1 MKPGRLVALYRWVR
15 RRLSTC
21 DLHAR
26 LMLLAMS
33 PVVFFAVAWGGYA
46 IHQRGSDLDGQLR
59 ERAQLLG
66 RQMSIAADYAV
77 FAQNR
82 IALESIAAG
91 VASEASVVAAVLLD
105 GKGQVLVRR
114 DGAAGAAAQRWQRL
128 EGRVRDALG
137 HGQEVFML
145 DDDGVFAYVHP
156 VRTPVLAIEDMPAA
170 AEPSRTQ
177 GYGVVVMSVDAIRAE
192 RTRFGLIVVA
202 LLATVLLATGK
213 LVSRFSG
220 RIDNRL
226 SELEEAALK
235 IGDGSTGVRLPLR
248 GVPAFDRLSSHI
260 NAMAQQLEQSRRQL
274 EYRVRQATQAVR
286 DQRDAAER
294 ANQAKTRFLAAASH
308 DLRQPMHAISMIL
321 AVLRQQQEPAARMAL
336 HDRAEAAAQAM
347 SDLLDALLDISR
359 LDSGNISPHPET
371 FSVQKMFDR
380 LRTTYESLAE
390 RRQVTLTVRPCA
402 DLWTTSDPSMLERI
416 VGNFVSNAIRY
427 TAEGGQVL
435 VAARRRAGSLLI
447 QVRDNGPGID
457 LDSQRLIFE
466 EFVQLHNPQRNRS
479 EGLGLGLA
487 IVQRLARL
495 LFHPISVRS
504 SPGRGSTFMVSVPRS
519 AVPAPNALPAVE
531 GEGLAADSLNGC
543 EVLLVEDDVLVR
555 ESYRRL
561 LELWGCSVSAHV
573 DGIGALAYCR
583 DHAWRPQLIVTDFR
597 LGSAMDGVSL
607 VDALRKLHDAPI
619 PAAIVTGDTEDVRL
633 QGLRETWTRVLFKPV
648 RPVLLAQTLKA
659 LNALNATTATRK

>member
-1 MKPGRLVALYRWVR
+1 MKPGRFVVLYRWAR
-15 RRLSTC
+15 GRLATC

-46 IHQRGSDLDGQLR
+46 IHQRGSDLEGQLR

-77 FAQNR
+77 FARNP

-105 GKGQVLVRR
+105 GNGRVLVRR
-114 DGAAGAAAQRWQRL
+114 NGVEGADAQRWQRL
-128 EGRVRDALG
+128 ERRITDALA
-137 HGQEVFML
+137 HGEQPFML
-145 DDDGVFAYVHP
+145 DDGGAFVYVHP
-156 VRTPVLAIEDMPAA
+156 VSSPALAIEDMPAA
-170 AEPSRTQ
+170 AELPRTQ

-202 LLATVLLATGK
+202 LLATVLIATGK
-213 LVSRFSG
+213 LVSRFSA

-235 IGDGSTGVRLPLR
+235 IGGGNTGVRLPLR
-248 GVPAFDRLSSHI
+248 GVPAFDRLSRHI

-274 EYRVRQATQAVR
+274 EHRVRQATQAVR
-286 DQRDAAER
+286 EQRDAAER

-321 AVLRQQQEPAARMAL
+321 AVLRQQHEPAARMEL

-359 LDSGNISPHPET
+359 LDSGNINPHPET
-371 FSVQKMFDR
+371 FSLQKMFDR
-380 LRTTYESLAE
+380 LRNTYESLAE
-390 RRQVTLTVRPCA
+390 RRQITLTVRPCA
-402 DLWTTSDPSMLERI
+402 NLWITSDPSMLERI
-416 VGNFVSNAIRY
+416 VGNFISNAIRY
-427 TAEGGQVL
+427 TPEGGQVL
-435 VAARRRAGSLLI
+435 VAARRRAGSVLI
-447 QVRDNGPGID
+447 QVRDNGPGIEP
-457 LDSQRLIFE
+457 DSQRLIFQ

-495 LFHPISVRS
+495 LFHPLSVRS
-504 SPGRGSTFMVSVPRS
+504 SPGRGATFMVSVPRS
-519 AVPAPNALPAVE
+519 AVPALSAVPAAE
-531 GEGLAADSLNGC
+531 GDGPVADSLNGC

-561 LELWGCSVSAHV
+561 LELWGCSVSVHA

-583 DHAWRPQLIVTDFR
+583 DHAWRPQLVVTDFR
-597 LGSAMDGVSL
+597 LDSAMDGASL
-607 VDALRKLHDAPI
+607 VDALRKLHGAPI
-619 PAAIVTGDTEDVRL
+619 PAAIVTGDTEDARL
-633 QGLRETWTRVLFKPV
+633 RDLRETWTRVLFKPV
-648 RPVLLAQTLKA
+648 RPVLLAQTLKS
-659 LNALNATTATRK
+659 LNALNATAAARK

>member
-26 LMLLAMS
+26 LMVLAMS
-33 PVVFFAVAWGGYA
+33 PVIFFAVAWGGYA

-91 VASEASVVAAVLLD
+91 VASEASVVVAVLLD
-105 GKGQVLVRR
+105 GNGRVLVRR
-114 DGAAGAAAQRWQRL
+114 NGAEGTDAQRWQRL
-128 EGRVRDALG
+128 EGRIRDALA
-137 HGQEVFML
+137 HGEQPFMV
-145 DDDGVFAYVHP
+145 DDGGAFAYVHP
-156 VRTPVLAIEDMPAA
+156 VSTPALAIEDMPAA
-170 AEPSRTQ
+170 AEPPRTQ
-177 GYGVVVMSVDAIRAE
+177 GYGVVVMSVDAIRAK
-192 RTRFGLIVVA
+192 RTRFGLMVVA
-202 LLATVLLATGK
+202 LLATVLFATGK
-213 LVSRFSG
+213 LVSRFSA

-235 IGDGSTGVRLPLR
+235 IGDGNTGVRLPLR
-248 GVPAFDRLSSHI
+248 GVPAFDRLSRHI

-274 EYRVRQATQAVR
+274 EHRVRQATQAVR

-308 DLRQPMHAISMIL
+308 DLRQPMHAISMML
-321 AVLRQQQEPAARMAL
+321 AVLRQQQEPAARMEL

-371 FSVQKMFDR
+371 FPLQKMFDR
-380 LRTTYESLAE
+380 LRNTYESLAE
-390 RRQVTLTVRPCA
+390 RRQITLTVRPCA
-402 DLWTTSDPSMLERI
+402 NLWTTSDPSMLERI

-427 TAEGGQVL
+427 TPEGGQVL
-435 VAARRRAGSLLI
+435 VAARRRAGSVLI
-447 QVRDNGPGID
+447 QVRDNGPGIEP
-457 LDSQRLIFE
+457 DSQRLIFQ

-495 LFHPISVRS
+495 LFHPLSVRS
-504 SPGRGSTFMVSVPRS
+504 SPGRGATFMVSVPRS
-519 AVPAPNALPAVE
+519 AVPALCAAPAVE
-531 GEGLAADSLNGC
+531 GDGPAADSLNGC

-561 LELWGCSVSAHV
+561 LELWGCSVSAHA
-573 DGIGALAYCR
+573 DGIGALAHCR
-583 DHAWRPQLIVTDFR
+583 DHAWRPQLVVTDFR
-597 LGSAMDGVSL
+597 LDSAMDGASL
-607 VDALRKLHDAPI
+607 VNALRKLHGVPI
-619 PAAIVTGDTEDVRL
+619 PAVIVTGDTEDVRL
-633 QGLRETWTRVLFKPV
+633 RDLRETWTRVLFKPV
-648 RPVLLAQTLKA
+648 RPVLLAQTLKT
-659 LNALNATTATRK
+659 LNALNATAAARK